1 MDRNIY
7 QRGGAYLRALCTALV
22 QVNMF
27 WQNNAVLFFDGGAG
41 GSDDDDIVVRYFLFC
56 TLIYHQILHNIEKGF
71 TQLG

>member
-1 MDRNIY
+1 
-7 QRGGAYLRALCTALV
+7 
-22 QVNMF
+22 MF